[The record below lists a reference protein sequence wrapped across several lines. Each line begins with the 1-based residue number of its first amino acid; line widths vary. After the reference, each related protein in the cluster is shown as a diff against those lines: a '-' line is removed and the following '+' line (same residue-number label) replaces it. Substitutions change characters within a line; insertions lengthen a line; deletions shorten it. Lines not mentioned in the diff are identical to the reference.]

1 MSNIYLLKSNE
12 CFDKNKIGAHGNRL
26 AFLLHN
32 SINVRNGVILSFDV
46 YDNFKNYQGFDEVI
60 FESVE
65 KIEMVTKRK
74 FGALKKPLILSAVG
88 DCSSGINGLLK
99 VDGLGLNDEIVKKMG
114 VNNVGDTYLKL
125 IKFYAEKVKGHDS
138 KYYRINNEQTIGLIE
153 KFKKNYKK
161 IEGNQFPQNVKDIFR
176 DVIYAIFASNKS
188 DRMYVTRKL
197 LNIDTNERC
206 SIVLQERILSQSLK
220 NGVANSRVSQENKKS
235 LIYKNCQII
244 ALPEFA
250 DCDEKIKQKLLKIL
264 KKLEKTEK
272 NAIKMQFFIKN
283 NKIFVD
289 DYKILKL
296 NKNDFLRVLCE
307 LVKEKIIKKREAIL
321 KLDAKIVSS
330 LLHDE
335 FDFLKGGNK
344 KEVGTGLAASPGAAC
359 GRICLSS
366 NFAQKVISQGQKAI
380 LVCNDTSPE
389 ELEGIKHLS
398 GLLAARGGITS
409 HASVV
414 TRGMGIP
421 CVVGCNDLKIDYLMG
436 EILLGGRILKEG
448 VYISLDGST
457 GKVYDKE
464 LSIKS
469 CEINNEFKEILN
481 WADRFARLEVLA
493 NADNPKDALTA
504 LKFGAKGI
512 GLCRTEHMFFE
523 KDRIKYMR
531 EMILAS
537 DTKQREVSLSKIL
550 PIQKNDFISL
560 FKIMKGY
567 PVTIRLLDP
576 PLHEFLPKDEKSI
589 NEFAKDL
596 KTSSEKLKEKI
607 ESLKE
612 FNPMMGHRGLRL
624 AITYPEIAKMQTEAI
639 ITAAI
644 ELNKQGYNIKPE
656 IMIPLTSGEKEF
668 EFVKNIVKNHIKSII
683 FDKKI
688 KLKYKIGSMIELP
701 RVCMIADKIAKHA
714 EFFSFGTNDLS
725 QMTFGMSRDDCG
737 KFLDEYYA
745 KGILDSNPFK
755 TIDEKGV
762 GKLVQI
768 ACGLGRKTKK
778 NLKIGVCGEQGGDPL
793 SIEFFD
799 KVGLDYVS
807 CSPFRVPV
815 ARIAAAQAS
824 LKHKQMKN

>member
-1 MSNIYLLKSNE
+1 M
-12 CFDKNKIGAHGNRL
+12 
-26 AFLLHN
+26 
-32 SINVRNGVILSFDV
+32 
-46 YDNFKNYQGFDEVI
+46 
-60 FESVE
+60 
-65 KIEMVTKRK
+65 
-74 FGALKKPLILSAVG
+74 
-88 DCSSGINGLLK
+88 
-99 VDGLGLNDEIVKKMG
+99 
-114 VNNVGDTYLKL
+114 
-125 IKFYAEKVKGHDS
+125 
-138 KYYRINNEQTIGLIE
+138 RINE
-153 KFKKNYKK
+153 
-161 IEGNQFPQNVKDIFR
+161 KDI
-176 DVIYAIFASNKS
+176 SS
-188 DRMYVTRKL
+188 
-197 LNIDTNERC
+197 
-206 SIVLQERILSQSLK
+206 VLHS
-220 NGVANSRVSQENKKS
+220 
-235 LIYKNCQII
+235 
-244 ALPEFA
+244 
-250 DCDEKIKQKLLKIL
+250 
-264 KKLEKTEK
+264 
-272 NAIKMQFFIKN
+272 
-283 NKIFVD
+283 
-289 DYKILKL
+289 
-296 NKNDFLRVLCE
+296 
-307 LVKEKIIKKREAIL
+307 
-321 KLDAKIVSS
+321 
-330 LLHDE
+330 E
-335 FDFLKGGNK
+335 FDFVKGGNK
-344 KEVGTGLAASPGAAC
+344 KEVAVGLAASPGAAC
-359 GRICLSS
+359 GRICLSPK
-366 NFAQKVISQGQKAI
+366 FAQKVIKQGNKAI

-389 ELEGIKHLS
+389 ELEELKKIS
-398 GLLAARGGITS
+398 GLLAVRGGITS

-414 TRGMGIP
+414 ARGMGIP
-421 CVVGCNDLKIDYLMG
+421 CVVGCNNLKIDYSMG
-436 EILLGGRILKEG
+436 EILLGGKVLKEG
-448 VYISLDGST
+448 VYISIDGST
-457 GKVYDKE
+457 GRVYDKE
-464 LSIKS
+464 LKIKS
-469 CEINNEFKEILN
+469 PEISNEFKEILK
-481 WADRFARLEVLA
+481 WADGFANMEVLT

-504 LKFGAKGI
+504 LNFGAKGI

-537 DTKQREVSLSKIL
+537 DTKQREIALSKIL

-589 NEFAKDL
+589 NELAKDL

-624 AITYPEIAKMQTEAI
+624 AITYPEIARMQTEAI

-644 ELNKQGYNIKPE
+644 ELNNQGYNIKPE

-668 EFVKNIVKNHIKSII
+668 EFVKNIVKNHIKSIT
-683 FDKKI
+683 FGKKV

-701 RVCMIADKIAKHA
+701 RACMIADKIANHA

-768 ACGLGRKTKK
+768 ACELGRKTKK

-815 ARIAAAQAS
+815 ARIAVAQTS
-824 LKHKQMKN
+824 IKNKQAKN